1 MSANKFK
8 VGIIGCGGIAS
19 AHASRLSEMPDVQL
33 TCFCDVIKERA
44 EGFANKYGGR
54 AYVDFH
60 DMLTKEPLDSVYVC
74 LPPFAHSDE
83 VEIAAERG
91 VHVFIEKPIAL
102 DMKTAGRMAEAARK
116 HGIKTQVGYLSRFGA
131 AVERAKELID
141 SGKAGDI
148 GLVLGRYFCNFI
160 GGDWWRDKSRSGGQL
175 VEQSTHLYDVVRYL
189 CGDVERVYTE
199 MGLMFWKGAPG
210 MTSEDTSATVLRFKS
225 GAMGA
230 IVATTWAYSGDRWAM
245 DWAIVSRNY
254 TVEFESANSATFY
267 STRKPSVVEKVSAH
281 DKDLMVFET
290 RDFLDAI
297 KHDRETRTP
306 ISEGAKTLE
315 LTLAAVRSA
324 ESKAPVHLPLR
335 E

>member
-1 MSANKFK
+1 MSTSKIK

-19 AHASRLSEMPDVQL
+19 AHLSRLSEMPDVQL

-44 EGFANKYGGR
+44 ERFASTSNGR
-54 AYVDFH
+54 AYTDFH
-60 DMLTKEPLDSVYVC
+60 DMLAKEELDAIYVC

-102 DMKTAGRMAEAARK
+102 DMKTAGRMVEAARRY
-116 HGIKTQVGYLSRFGA
+116 GIKTQVGYLSRFGA

-141 SGKAGDI
+141 SGRAGDV
-148 GLVLGRYFCNFI
+148 GLVLGKYFCNFI
-160 GGDWWRDKSRSGGQL
+160 GGEWWRDKLRSGGQI
-175 VEQSTHLYDVVRYL
+175 VEQSTHLYDIVRYL

-199 MGLMFWKGAPG
+199 KDLKFWKGAPG

-225 GAMGA
+225 GAIGA
-230 IVATTWAYSGDRWAM
+230 LMATTWAYSGERWVM
-245 DWAIVSRNY
+245 DWTIISGKY
-254 TVEFESANSATFY
+254 TMEFENANSATFY
-267 STRKPSVVEKVSAH
+267 STSKPSVIEKISAP
-281 DKDLMVFET
+281 DKDVMAHET
-290 RDFLDAI
+290 RDFLEAI
-297 KHDRETRTP
+297 KQDRDTRTP

-315 LTLAAVRSA
+315 LTLAAIKSA
-324 ESKAPVHLPLR
+324 DKKAPVYLPLS